1 MLLRM
6 AFVLTCLVI
15 LNPSAASAW
24 GFEGHR
30 VVGSIADKLLKP
42 NAKQQVQKILGEGL
56 DLRKVAPWPDCVKS
70 VAWHDDGSFH
80 YEINPEHLEFE
91 VPCTPFNS
99 AEERA
104 RMVNYAERNWFTC
117 SDVPCHNT
125 FHFMDV
131 PIQQNRFDRS
141 LPGGDQ

>member
-1 MLLRM
+1 MEHARRHCIEVATPIQRNNKMFHLDRMGLPMLLRM

-70 VAWHDDGSFH
+70 GARHDDGSF
-80 YEINPEHLEFE
+80 
-91 VPCTPFNS
+91 
-99 AEERA
+99 
-104 RMVNYAERNWFTC
+104 
-117 SDVPCHNT
+117 
-125 FHFMDV
+125 
-131 PIQQNRFDRS
+131 
-141 LPGGDQ
+141 